1 MEGFQSDLL
10 SMKVNY
16 IYIYIYIYIYNLL
29 TICFII
35 ILCLFQCIYFCFLYP
50 KVTINDCSMENE
62 KKRKRNSESPV
73 PNLNVDLN
81 PAKRQLQLQPP
92 DDDITKNISL
102 QVEQRSRTNSDIYFV
117 QNLLSQKDL
126 YYLQRENFLLH
137 QQFQQKE
144 LQSYFSHTS

>member
-1 MEGFQSDLL
+1 MES
-10 SMKVNY
+10 
-16 IYIYIYIYIYNLL
+16 
-29 TICFII
+29 
-35 ILCLFQCIYFCFLYP
+35 
-50 KVTINDCSMENE
+50 E
-62 KKRKRNSESPV
+62 KKRKRNSESPA

-144 LQSYFSHTS
+144 LQNYFSHTS